1 MHIRPI
7 EASDNKLLAVAIRS
21 VLIEMGVPKVGTAY
35 VDVELDA
42 MFETYLD
49 ERAIY
54 YVVYEGENILGGAG
68 IAPLKNGDSSV
79 CELQKMYFTS
89 KARGKGL
96 GLEMIQKCLD
106 FAVSKDFKLCYI
118 ETMPNMEAAQKL
130 YKKVGFDYINH
141 PMGNT
146 GHCSCPIWMTKALV

>member
-35 VDVELDA
+35 ADVELDA

-106 FAVSKDFKLCYI
+106 FAVSKDLNCAILKPCLIWKLHKNYI
-118 ETMPNMEAAQKL
+118 
-130 YKKVGFDYINH
+130 KKWVLIILIIPWEIPDIV
-141 PMGNT
+141 
-146 GHCSCPIWMTKALV
+146 LVLFG

>member
-35 VDVELDA
+35 ADVELDA

-79 CELQKMYFTS
+79 CELQKMYFT
-89 KARGKGL
+89 
-96 GLEMIQKCLD
+96 
-106 FAVSKDFKLCYI
+106 
-118 ETMPNMEAAQKL
+118 
-130 YKKVGFDYINH
+130 
-141 PMGNT
+141 
-146 GHCSCPIWMTKALV
+146 

>member
-35 VDVELDA
+35 ADVELDA

-68 IAPLKNGDSSV
+68 WKGMALLKLLLWSPLTI
-79 CELQKMYFTS
+79 FATTI
-89 KARGKGL
+89 
-96 GLEMIQKCLD
+96 LE
-106 FAVSKDFKLCYI
+106 
-118 ETMPNMEAAQKL
+118 
-130 YKKVGFDYINH
+130 
-141 PMGNT
+141 
-146 GHCSCPIWMTKALV
+146 